1 MTATRSRCST
11 RLRKVSRSL
20 VERSAQCMSSSTS
33 RTGVLSAS
41 SASMPSTAPNS
52 CCRAM
57 PVTSPPASS
66 ALSRSGRSIPSTG
79 RAAIASA
86 SAGDVCAALCSA
98 SASGRYGTLSPSSAH
113 LPDKTMNPRA
123 AATVA
128 SSATSRVLPMPASPL
143 TRATIGSS
151 ATAWSSTRVRRRNS
165 MARPTSLLAGACSMI
180 QVSQVGTTDRATRR
194 TGPRTRWRPG
204 AQRLPSPSVH
214 DTDLA
219 SAAKE
224 LYALPPG
231 DFTAA
236 RDERAA
242 QARAAG
248 DRGLARP
255 VVSAWLVNRLARA
268 AGDQLAELVALGE
281 SLRQAQQDLAGERVR
296 ELSAQ
301 RRQLVAT
308 LVAEAKRLAAQD
320 GRPVGPEVEREVEAT
335 LQAALADADAAA
347 AVQAGCLASPLSYAG
362 LGVGDVASVA
372 TRGGRAPAPRE
383 TPARDKPAAGAPAKA
398 KPARRPRET
407 PAEREARRAA
417 EEAERQAR
425 KAQADAER
433 RANQIAEAQQA
444 VRQATETLADATA
457 ALAQAE
463 QDVTSARAT
472 QESAR
477 QQVERLDKELSLAV
491 AEESRAN
498 RAVRDAQRGKEAA
511 ARAADAA
518 TRQLARAEAAARR
531 LG

>member
-1 MTATRSRCST
+1 M
-11 RLRKVSRSL
+11 
-20 VERSAQCMSSSTS
+20 
-33 RTGVLSAS
+33 
-41 SASMPSTAPNS
+41 
-52 CCRAM
+52 
-57 PVTSPPASS
+57 
-66 ALSRSGRSIPSTG
+66 
-79 RAAIASA
+79 
-86 SAGDVCAALCSA
+86 
-98 SASGRYGTLSPSSAH
+98 
-113 LPDKTMNPRA
+113 
-123 AATVA
+123 
-128 SSATSRVLPMPASPL
+128 
-143 TRATIGSS
+143 
-151 ATAWSSTRVRRRNS
+151 
-165 MARPTSLLAGACSMI
+165 
-180 QVSQVGTTDRATRR
+180 
-194 TGPRTRWRPG
+194 
-204 AQRLPSPSVH
+204 H

-248 DRGLARP
+248 DRDLARAIGGLRRP

-320 GRPVGPEVEREVEAT
+320 GRPVGLEVEREVEAT

-457 ALAQAE
+457 ALARAE